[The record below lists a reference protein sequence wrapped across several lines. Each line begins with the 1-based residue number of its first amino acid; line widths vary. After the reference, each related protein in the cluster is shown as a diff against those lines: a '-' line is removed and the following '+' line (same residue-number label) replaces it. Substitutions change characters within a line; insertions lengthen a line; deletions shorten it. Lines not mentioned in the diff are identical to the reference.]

1 MDYEINSEIVPLSF
15 GTQLSKGDI
24 IILWNK
30 QDDQHFQ
37 YIVEHTTT
45 RYILAKKMSS
55 KGIPIKVEERKTFKF
70 TPETFQNNKLFLIT
84 DKTNDKHLW
93 PTTLPNAI
101 LKLKLLY
108 NNQELSLIKLMTWPQ
123 FDDQYNQFGGLSMWI
138 RNYFGLYRGNFDLGL
153 DCKIEEPSAD
163 NASSIIVYYFWEHIK
178 DTE

>member
-24 IILWNK
+24 IILWINK
-30 QDDQHFQ
+30 MTNIFN
-37 YIVEHTTT
+37 
-45 RYILAKKMSS
+45 ILQNIPQQGIFWQKKCLQ